1 MTVHFL
7 SKPEAVRASD
17 VTVLFPAQEAITQP
31 RVAVCTWNQPQHS
44 GSRSVS
50 APAHRV
56 GLGGREESTAEGG
69 RLLSPQQHLPPE
81 RAESPNLIT
90 AFPTSS

>member
-17 VTVLFPAQEAITQP
+17 VTVLFPAQETITQP
-31 RVAVCTWNQPQHS
+31 RVAVCTWNPSTQAPGRCQPRHTEWEW
-44 GSRSVS
+44 
-50 APAHRV
+50 
-56 GLGGREESTAEGG
+56 EESTAEGG

-81 RAESPNLIT
+81 QAKSPNLIT
-90 AFPTSS
+90 AFPPSS